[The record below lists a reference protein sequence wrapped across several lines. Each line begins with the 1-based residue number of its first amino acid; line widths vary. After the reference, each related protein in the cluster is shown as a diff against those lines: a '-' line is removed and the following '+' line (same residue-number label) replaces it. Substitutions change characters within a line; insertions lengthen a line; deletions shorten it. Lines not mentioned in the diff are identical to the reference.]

1 MLSQSKIFAIL
12 LVLALSVAAF
22 RHGTPGLQDIQNHK
36 QAIGLFV
43 GSHYGVSVA
52 LFFALCVI
60 FINSPLPL
68 AAAMKILSGYFFGF
82 YLGTVYNV
90 GATLLACLVGFW
102 LSRYAFRRRFEQ
114 LFYARLESIE
124 HEIERNGLY
133 YFFSLRVAMVV
144 PYFLINIIAGL
155 SRLSFRDYLLSTL
168 LGVLPASLI
177 YANGGERLER
187 IRSAAELFE
196 WQTACSLALVAAA
209 SLLPVWLRRGDR
221 RSDY

>member
-1 MLSQSKIFAIL
+1 MPSRSKIFATL
-12 LVLALSVAAF
+12 LVLALCIAAF
-22 RHGTPGLQDIQNHK
+22 RQGTPGLQDIQFHK
-36 QAIGLFV
+36 QAIGLFI
-43 GSHYGVSVA
+43 GSHYGVAVA

-82 YLGTVYNV
+82 YLGAVYNV
-90 GATLLACLVGFW
+90 GATVLACLVGFW

-114 LFYARLESIE
+114 LFYARLESVE

-133 YFFSLRVAMVV
+133 YFLSLRVAMVV
-144 PYFLINIIAGL
+144 PYFLINIVAGL

-177 YANGGERLER
+177 YANGGQRLEQ

-196 WQTACSLALVAAA
+196 WQTAASLALVAAA
-209 SLLPVWLRRGDR
+209 SLLPAWLRRGGR
-221 RSDY
+221 RSN

>member
-1 MLSQSKIFAIL
+1 MRSLSKIFATL

-22 RHGTPGLQDIQNHK
+22 RHGTPGLQDIQSHK

-82 YLGTVYNV
+82 YLGAVYNI
-90 GATLLACLVGFW
+90 GATLLACSVGFW

-114 LFYARLESIE
+114 LFYARLERVE

-133 YFFSLRVAMVV
+133 YFLSLRVAMVV
-144 PYFLINIIAGL
+144 PYFLINIVAGL

-177 YANGGERLER
+177 YANGGERLEQ

-196 WQTACSLALVAAA
+196 WHTAASLALVAAA
-209 SLLPVWLRRGDR
+209 SLLPAWLRRGDR
-221 RSDY
+221 RSA